1 MIRFRIIKA
10 IIIKEL
16 QDIRTNSNLLVMLVM
31 PIFFTFVWDNL
42 MSELPR
48 GFGAAFGLIFLV
60 VMVGMYIPSML
71 IAEEKEKKTIE
82 VLMLSPAR
90 PAEVFVGK
98 GMLTFI
104 AIIGISAIIT
114 LMAGVS
120 PATQATVIFATG
132 LTSLFAIFIGM
143 IVGLIANNQMSTGV
157 VGLPVYLLLL
167 LVPQLSGMGPKFID
181 VLARF
186 LPTYYYLRILELTL
200 IESLPI
206 IDLLPQMAIILFSI
220 IITFLFLIFIYTKKG
235 LSN

>member
-42 MSELPR
+42 MSELPK

-104 AIIGISAIIT
+104 AIIGISVIIT
-114 LMAGVS
+114 FMAGVS

-167 LVPQLSGMGPKFID
+167 LVPQLAGMGPKFID

-186 LPTYYYLRILELTL
+186 LPTYYYLRILELSL

-206 IDLLPQMAIILFSI
+206 IDLLPQIAIILFST
-220 IITFLFLIFIYTKKG
+220 IITFLFLIFTYTKKG

>member
-1 MIRFRIIKA
+1 MIRPRIIKA

-16 QDIRTNSNLLVMLVM
+16 EDIKTNSNLLVMLAM

-42 MSELPR
+42 MSELPP

-90 PAEVFVGK
+90 PGEVFLGK

-104 AIIGISAIIT
+104 AIIVISVVIT
-114 LMAGVS
+114 FMVGLS
-120 PATQATVIFATG
+120 PTTQMTVIFATG
-132 LTSLFAIFIGM
+132 LTSIFAIFIGM
-143 IVGLIANNQMSTGV
+143 MVGLIANNQMSTGV

-167 LVPQLSGMGPKFID
+167 LVPQLAGMGPKFID

-206 IDLLPQMAIILFSI
+206 VNLLPQLLIILFSI
-220 IITFLFLIFIYTKKG
+220 IITFLLLIFTYKKKG
-235 LSN
+235 LTD

>member
-1 MIRFRIIKA
+1 MIRFRIIRA

-16 QDIRTNSNLLVMLVM
+16 QDIRTNSNLLVMFAM

-42 MSELPR
+42 MSELPQ

-60 VMVGMYIPSML
+60 VMVGMYVPSML

-90 PAEVFVGK
+90 PAEVFLGK

-104 AIIGISAIIT
+104 AIIGISVIIT
-114 LMAGVS
+114 LMVGVA
-120 PATQATVIFATG
+120 PTTQMTVIFATG

-143 IVGLIANNQMSTGV
+143 MVGLIANNQMSTGV

-167 LVPQLSGMGPKFID
+167 LVPQLAGMGPKFID
-181 VLARF
+181 VLARI
-186 LPTYYYLRILELTL
+186 LPTYYYLRILELAL
-200 IESLPI
+200 IEALPI
-206 IDLLPQMAIILFSI
+206 IDLLPQLIIIAFST
-220 IITFLFLIFIYTKKG
+220 IITFLLLIFTYTKKG